1 MPDTAGCNF
10 FTILRRY
17 PGIDRPAPQRPDGR
31 ASRSYSRQYASR
43 GQLSL
48 SIIEAAVGVV
58 FILAVAFG
66 FALGVPAADT
76 RTPQLNAYA
85 ADAATVLANEPPQH
99 AGETRLAEVTRSA
112 DAFDRERDALTRRV
126 DRILA
131 ENLLYRLETPH
142 GAVGYQRPA
151 GAATGRATVPTRG
164 GEVTIWVWYV

>member
-1 MPDTAGCNF
+1 MPDG
-10 FTILRRY
+10 
-17 PGIDRPAPQRPDGR
+17 
-31 ASRSYSRQYASR
+31 R

-48 SIIEAAVGVV
+48 SVVEAAIGVV
-58 FILAVAFG
+58 FVLAVALG

-99 AGETRLAEVTRSA
+99 AGETRLAEVTRSQ
-112 DAFDRERDALTRRV
+112 DAFDREHEALDRRV
-126 DRILA
+126 ARILG
-131 ENLLYRLETPH
+131 ENLLYRLATPH
-142 GAVGYQRPA
+142 GAVGYRRPT

>member
-1 MPDTAGCNF
+1 MPDTAGCIC
-10 FTILRRY
+10 FTIRRRY

-48 SIIEAAVGVV
+48 SIVEAAVGVV
-58 FILAVAFG
+58 FILAVALG

-112 DAFDRERDALTRRV
+112 DAFDRERDGLTRRV
-126 DRILA
+126 DRILPA
-131 ENLLYRLETPH
+131 NLMYRVETEY
-142 GAVGYQRPA
+142 GTVGYPLPD
-151 GAATGRATVPTRG
+151 GVPTGTATTSTVG
-164 GEVTIWVWYV
+164 GGVTLRVWYA

>member
-1 MPDTAGCNF
+1 M
-10 FTILRRY
+10 
-17 PGIDRPAPQRPDGR
+17 
-31 ASRSYSRQYASR
+31 
-43 GQLSL
+43 
-48 SIIEAAVGVV
+48 GVV
-58 FILAVAFG
+58 FILAVALG

-85 ADAATVLANEPPQH
+85 TDAATVLANEPPQH

-131 ENLLYRLETPH
+131 DNLLYRVETPH